1 MRMHYLLPTH
11 LVQLR
16 TGAPAGFSKRLRV
29 EMRTGDTIRWPSFTQ
44 YDSAYIEV
52 LLGNEI
58 FWSSTKWTARE
69 LNGSSRY
76 WVLHLITEA
85 ERTHVNLKVQTPF

>member
-16 TGAPAGFSKRLRV
+16 TSGVGGPPAGFSERLHV
-29 EMRTGDTIRWPSFTQ
+29 EMRTGDTIRWPSFPQ

-52 LLGNEI
+52 LLGNEV
-58 FWSSTKWTARE
+58 FFFGQAESERPESSM
-69 LNGSSRY
+69 
-76 WVLHLITEA
+76 
-85 ERTHVNLKVQTPF
+85 